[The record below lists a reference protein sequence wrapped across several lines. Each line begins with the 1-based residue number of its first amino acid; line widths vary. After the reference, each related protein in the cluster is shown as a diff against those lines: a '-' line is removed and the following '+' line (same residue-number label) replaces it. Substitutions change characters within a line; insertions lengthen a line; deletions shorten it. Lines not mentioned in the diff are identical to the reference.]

1 MRETKVVLCLLW
13 QRSDHL
19 TVTWKVCAREIKVVF
34 TVAGFRP
41 PDGHLEGVCV
51 CVCVRES
58 KVVFTVAGFRPPDGH
73 LEGVGVCV
81 CV

>member
-1 MRETKVVLCLLW
+1 MCVCVRE
-13 QRSDHL
+13 S
-19 TVTWKVCAREIKVVF
+19 KVVF

-41 PDGHLEGVCV
+41 PDGPLEG
-51 CVCVRES
+51 VCVRES

-73 LEGVGVCV
+73 LEGVCV